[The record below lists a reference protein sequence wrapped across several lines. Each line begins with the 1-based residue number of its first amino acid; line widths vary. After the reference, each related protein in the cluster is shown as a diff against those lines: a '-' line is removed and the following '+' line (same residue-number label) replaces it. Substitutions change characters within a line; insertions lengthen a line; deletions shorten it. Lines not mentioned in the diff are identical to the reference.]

1 MMKKIGLTVVA
12 FMFVVGFAL
21 SSMAAREVISGTVEK
36 VDTGK
41 GHVVLKTQAGT
52 REFNFRDVTKLKD
65 LKAGDKVEVTIQED
79 GTGVISGPGEHQKPV
94 PGK

>member
-1 MMKKIGLTVVA
+1 MKKIGFAMVA

-41 GHVVLKTQAGT
+41 GHLSLKTANGL
-52 REFNFRDVTKLKD
+52 REFNFRDVTKIKD
-65 LKAGDKVEVTIQED
+65 LKAGDKIEVTIMED
-79 GTGVISGPGEHQKPV
+79 GTGVITGPGHEQKPV